1 VAIATLTLQETQPQT
16 RNAYAWHLEQIATA
30 ASLSAAHVA
39 QAAVEAAVQLLGCDA
54 ALLLE
59 PGRRPEQVRVAG
71 AASTGAGRP
80 DAGAEWHVG
89 TLAAPLFERPWHTA
103 DGWRPPWDALR
114 LRLGAMGLRSW
125 AGTPVPVGSSAP
137 SHTLVVGSRQA
148 GPPCRRMD
156 LIVPLSTSTGH
167 ALGACAA
174 PGAPTD
180 ELTVRER
187 QRMLAELCFGV
198 SHALGNIFAALV
210 GNLHLLEAEVT
221 EARGCELMQR
231 LTRATSEGTELMQA
245 LQDFSELPVRRT
257 MGVLELSEPAVR
269 TAGLARDMCGAWP
282 SLEGVEITADPAP
295 RCPAWGNH
303 DDVTR
308 ALIALVFNAVRAVGR
323 RGRIIIATGTERG
336 HSYVSVRDD
345 GPGMFADVARRA
357 PQPFFSTFGPPH
369 QGLGLTIARGIAVAH
384 RGHLTI
390 TPAPGG
396 GTVVT
401 IHIARHPPEA
411 MPSHPLI
418 LQTSGGIS
426 RNDEEATR

>member
-1 VAIATLTLQETQPQT
+1 MAIATLTHQETQPHT
-16 RNAYAWHLEQIATA
+16 GNACVWHLEQIATA
-30 ASLSAAHVA
+30 ASLSEAHVA

-71 AASTGAGRP
+71 AASTGSGRP

-89 TLAAPLFERPWHTA
+89 TLATPLFERPWHTA

-114 LRLGAMGLRSW
+114 LRLSAMRLRSW
-125 AGTPVPVGSSAP
+125 AGTPVPVGSARP
-137 SHTLVVGSRQA
+137 CHTLVIGSRKA

-156 LIVPLSTSTGH
+156 LIAPLTSSVGH
-167 ALGACAA
+167 AMRACAKA
-174 PGAPTD
+174 ATATD
-180 ELTVRER
+180 ELVVRER
-187 QRMLAELCFGV
+187 ERMLAELSFGV

-210 GNLHLLEAEVT
+210 GNLHLLESEIAG
-221 EARGCELMQR
+221 ARGCELLQR
-231 LTRATSEGTELMQA
+231 LTQATNEGTKLMQV

-257 MGVLELSEPAVR
+257 MGPLELSEIVVR
-269 TAGLARDMCGAWP
+269 AAELARGVCGAWP
-282 SLEGVEITADPAP
+282 SLEGIRIAAEPAP

-303 DDVTR
+303 SDITR
-308 ALIALVFNAVRAVGR
+308 ALIALVFNAVQAVGR
-323 RGRIIIATGTERG
+323 RGRIIITTGIERG
-336 HSYVSVRDD
+336 HSHVSVRDD
-345 GPGMFADVARRA
+345 GPGMFVDMARRA
-357 PQPFFSTFGPPH
+357 PQPFFSTLGPPH

-384 RGHLTI
+384 RGYLTI
-390 TPAPGG
+390 APAPEG

-411 MPSHPLI
+411 MPSHPLM